1 MACLSATR
9 LKKKDYILYTR
20 VFEALGSGYTLGGMT
35 PETARRWSLRD
46 AVTGALLFTA
56 LLLLAVLQYRW
67 IGQVSEA
74 DRDRLQRELR
84 MALSRFA
91 DDFDG
96 EFDRLVQV
104 LSNGTPEPAGVPDT
118 AILASRMDLWRNIAR
133 HPQAV
138 KQVWL
143 AESPDLPAS
152 LRSLTGRLPDSVGP
166 GRPNRSG
173 RFPSLTDGSVPAFAV
188 PRRWSLSADSD
199 QIRWLIVELDR
210 SFIQKTWLPE
220 LAAAVFG
227 PDYHVRVLG
236 KSGDTEFETPDAPSG
251 LGADGGAA
259 PLFTMRGFA
268 QRGRGGPEP
277 NRASSEPFR
286 DGGKDFGKRGFPDN
300 DSDWRV
306 EAAFRSGSTA
316 ELVANLRRRNLAVS
330 FGILLLMGISVAT
343 LIRSTRRA
351 NALAQQQME
360 FVAGVTHE
368 LRTPLAVILSASQ
381 NLADGVASGEAQ
393 VRRYGGVIN
402 GQTKRLAGMVEQV
415 LRFAGLSSQ
424 RGELQR
430 GPVEVSSLLHEAVT
444 DTQPELDAAGSHL
457 TRDIDPAL
465 PPIDGDHAA
474 LLQMMRNLL
483 ENAAKHG
490 AGADIHVR
498 AQGSAGGLVEI
509 AVEDEGPGIEASD
522 LPHVF
527 EPFYRGNRA
536 KQDQVQ
542 GSGLGLSLVKKIVE
556 AHGGSVEAS
565 SRLGTGAAFRVLL
578 PPAKMG

>member
-1 MACLSATR
+1 M
-9 LKKKDYILYTR
+9 
-20 VFEALGSGYTLGGMT
+20 TL
-35 PETARRWSLRD
+35 ETARRWSLRD

-56 LLLLAVLQYRW
+56 LLVLAILQYRW

-74 DRDRLQRELR
+74 DRDRLQREMR
-84 MALSRFA
+84 MSLSRFA

-96 EFDRLVQV
+96 EFDRLIQV
-104 LSNGTPEPAGVPDT
+104 LTNATSEPSGVSDQ
-118 AILASRMDLWRNIAR
+118 AILSSRMDLWRNIAR

-138 KQVWL
+138 KKVWL

-152 LRSLTGRLPDSVGP
+152 LQPLAGRLPDNVGP
-166 GRPNRSG
+166 GRPNRGG
-173 RFPSLTDGSVPAFAV
+173 RFPSLIDGSVPAFAI
-188 PRRWSLSADSD
+188 PRRWNLSAESD

-210 SFIQKTWLPE
+210 AFIQKTWLPE
-220 LAAAVFG
+220 LTASVFG

-236 KSGDTEFETPDAPSG
+236 KDGETEFETPDAPRG

-259 PLFTMRGFA
+259 PLFTMRG
-268 QRGRGGPEP
+268 RGRGGPEP
-277 NRASSEPFR
+277 SRGLGSEPFR
-286 DGGKDFGKRGFPDN
+286 EGGKDFGKRGFADN
-300 DSDWRV
+300 DSEWRV

-330 FGILLLMGISVAT
+330 FGILLLMGVSVAT

-351 NALAQQQME
+351 SALAQQQME

-381 NLADGVASGEAQ
+381 NLADGVASGDAQ

-430 GPVEVSSLLHEAVT
+430 GPVEVGTLLHEAVT

-457 TRDIDPAL
+457 TKEIDPAL

-498 AQGSAGGLVEI
+498 ARGGASGLVEI
-509 AVEDEGPGIEASD
+509 VIEDKGPGIEPDD

-527 EPFYRGNRA
+527 EPFYRGTRA

-578 PPAKMG
+578 PPAKTG